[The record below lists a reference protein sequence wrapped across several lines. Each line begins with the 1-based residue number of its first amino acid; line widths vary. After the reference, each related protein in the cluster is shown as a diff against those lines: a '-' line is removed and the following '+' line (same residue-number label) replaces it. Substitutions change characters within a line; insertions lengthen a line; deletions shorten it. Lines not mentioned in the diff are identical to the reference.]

1 MRLMLLEALK
11 DTTAEVLR
19 NLTSDIQSVGL
30 FRHKLKSEGEREQG
44 RYFDE
49 AVYRKSCNRRFRYGI
64 LHLSHLAIAHTFMY
78 VRCQCLVAR

>member
-30 FRHKLKSEGEREQG
+30 LRQKMKGKGEREQG

-49 AVYRKSCNRRFRYGI
+49 AVYRKSCTRQLDTTSYI
-64 LHLSHLAIAHTFMY
+64 WDL
-78 VRCQCLVAR
+78 

>member
-30 FRHKLKSEGEREQG
+30 LRQKMKGEGERERG
-44 RYFDE
+44 KYFDE
-49 AVYRKSCNRRFRYGI
+49 AVYRKSCNRRFRYAV
-64 LHLSHLAIAHTFMY
+64 LHLSHLAIAHTFLY
-78 VRCQCLVAR
+78 VPCQCLVAL

>member
-30 FRHKLKSEGEREQG
+30 LREKMRGEGGREQG

-49 AVYRKSCNRRFRYGI
+49 AVYRKSCNRRLDTAPYI
-64 LHLSHLAIAHTFMY
+64 
-78 VRCQCLVAR
+78 